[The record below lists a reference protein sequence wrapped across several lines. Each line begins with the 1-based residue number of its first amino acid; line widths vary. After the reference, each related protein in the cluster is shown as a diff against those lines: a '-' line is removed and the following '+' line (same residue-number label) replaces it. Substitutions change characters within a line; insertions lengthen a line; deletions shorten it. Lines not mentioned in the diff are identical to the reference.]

1 MGPITPSLIFLIRSY
16 FKIKLKIRT
25 KENIFCRIFKFKNDK
40 DFAVL
45 IFSPLVLETI
55 ERWLVGFDL

>member
-16 FKIKLKIRT
+16 FKIKLKTRT
-25 KENIFCRIFKFKNDK
+25 KENIFCRIFEFKNDK

-45 IFSPLVLETI
+45 VFSLVLETI
-55 ERWLVGFDL
+55 ERWLVGFEL